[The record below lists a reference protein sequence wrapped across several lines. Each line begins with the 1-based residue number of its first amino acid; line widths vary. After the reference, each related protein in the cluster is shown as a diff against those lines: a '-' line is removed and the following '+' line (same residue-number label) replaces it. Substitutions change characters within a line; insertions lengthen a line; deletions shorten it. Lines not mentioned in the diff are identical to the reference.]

1 MPLTRDPFQNPALDK
16 DDSYLGKSRA
26 SKKLPYKNP
35 THLAQQQEPWC
46 RLSSTPTITS
56 MKRDVCF
63 FHSEIPKDD
72 LDFRLAALYNHHTGT
87 FKNKSEILTH
97 QETIQDTHGSSSR
110 IKTQFPGEF
119 LPPPQPSPITSRANI
134 RHWINPKK
142 ESIHSIQG
150 SIVSPHTAATNG
162 GYSRKNDGG
171 FFST

>member
-1 MPLTRDPFQNPALDK
+1 MPPTRDSLQHTKLDN
-16 DDSYLGKSRA
+16 DDSYLGEPRA

-35 THLAQQQEPWC
+35 THLAQQEEPWR
-46 RLSSTPTITS
+46 RLSLTPTITS
-56 MKRDVCF
+56 MRRDIYF
-63 FHSEIPKDD
+63 FDPEIPKDD
-72 LDFRLAALYNHHTGT
+72 LDFRLAALYNHNTGV
-87 FKNKSEILTH
+87 FKNKNEILLH
-97 QETIQDTHGSSSR
+97 QETIQDTRGISK
-110 IKTQFPGEF
+110 IQFPGEF
-119 LPPPQPSPITSRANI
+119 LPPPSPPPITSRANI

>member
-1 MPLTRDPFQNPALDK
+1 MPFTRDPFQHPTFEN

-26 SKKLPYKNP
+26 SK
-35 THLAQQQEPWC
+35 
-46 RLSSTPTITS
+46 
-56 MKRDVCF
+56 
-63 FHSEIPKDD
+63 IPKDD

-87 FKNKSEILTH
+87 FKNKNEILLH
-97 QETIQDTHGSSSR
+97 QETTQDTHG
-110 IKTQFPGEF
+110 IKTQFPGEP
-119 LPPPQPSPITSRANI
+119 LPPPLPPSTTSWANI
-134 RHWINPKK
+134 RHWISPQK